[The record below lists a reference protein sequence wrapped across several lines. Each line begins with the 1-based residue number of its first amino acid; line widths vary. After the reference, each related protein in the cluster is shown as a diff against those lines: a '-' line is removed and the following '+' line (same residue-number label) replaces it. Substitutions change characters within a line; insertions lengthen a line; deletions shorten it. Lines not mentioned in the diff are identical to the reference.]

1 MRIGAGLALV
11 ALLWAAPACKQK
23 QNTPAQNAQQA
34 KRIPISVTMGD
45 PRSAQQLLSGFFDIE
60 DNAWRWTQRQFVIEL
75 GTPLGASGR
84 GGALQLHFTI
94 PPVVIEKNQSVK
106 LTAAVDGNVLPPETY
121 TKAGDYTYKQDVPGS
136 LLGGDSVK
144 VSFETEKPFQ
154 PGGADQRELG
164 VIALSASL
172 TRK

>member
-1 MRIGAGLALV
+1 MRIGICLAMA
-11 ALLWAAPACKQK
+11 ALLCAAPGCKK
-23 QNTPAQNAQQA
+23 KSAATTAQDP
-34 KRIPISVTMGD
+34 RRVPISVTIGD
-45 PRSAQQLLSGFFDIE
+45 PRSAQQLISGFYDIE
-60 DNAWRWTQRQFVIEL
+60 GGAWRWTSKQFVIEL
-75 GTPLGASGR
+75 GTPLGAAGR
-84 GGALQLHFTI
+84 GATLEFRFTV
-94 PPVVIEKNQSVK
+94 PPVTIEKNQSIT
-106 LTAAVDGNVLPPETY
+106 LSAAVDGNVLPPQTY
-121 TKAGDYTYKQDVPGS
+121 TQPGEYTYKQDVPGS